1 MKFALLVLAMISTNV
16 FAASETG
23 TKKPMDP
30 MMEAMM
36 KAATPGEEHKTLAM
50 LAGTWK
56 YTSKWW
62 KDAAAKPEES
72 TGMSTNKMV
81 MGGRYMQSEAKGKAM
96 GMPFMGMG
104 MTGFDNVTKKMETM
118 WIDNMG
124 TGMAKGTG
132 TWDPSTKTMMET
144 GSFSDPTAP
153 NMTRNYRAT
162 MKIMDNK
169 SYMYEMYTTGMDG
182 KEYKM
187 MEMMYKKN

>member
-1 MKFALLVLAMISTNV
+1 MRIVCLVLALVSMNIY
-16 FAASETG
+16 AASEKE

-30 MMEAMM
+30 MMEAWM
-36 KAATPGEEHKTLAM
+36 KAAMPGEEHKTLAT

-62 KDAAAKPEES
+62 KDATAKPEES
-72 TGMSTNKMV
+72 SGMSTNKMV

-96 GMPFMGMG
+96 GQAFTGMG
-104 MTGFDNVTKKMETM
+104 VTGYDNLAKKFETM

-124 TGMAKGTG
+124 TGMARGTG
-132 TWDPSTKTMMET
+132 TWDAATKTMTET
-144 GSFSDPTAP
+144 GSFSDPMAP

-169 SYMYEMYTTGMDG
+169 SYMYEMFTTGMDG

-187 MEMMYKKN
+187 MEMMYKKI